1 MKTNWKPR
9 TGVTLMAAT
18 GLLRVVF
25 SEFPGLVNPYFSS
38 CDEIIIPFKS
48 CGSLRRLS
56 RTWLPSLLKAAFVGA
71 KTVRASP
78 KNDFFFL
85 LCFLFDKVFVI

>member
-1 MKTNWKPR
+1 M
-9 TGVTLMAAT
+9 GFTLLAAT
-18 GLLRVVF
+18 GKLKVVF
-25 SEFPGLVNPYFSS
+25 SEFPCLVNPYFSS

-48 CGSLRRLS
+48 CGFLRRLS

-78 KNDFFFL
+78 KNEFIFIMFA
-85 LCFLFDKVFVI
+85 CK